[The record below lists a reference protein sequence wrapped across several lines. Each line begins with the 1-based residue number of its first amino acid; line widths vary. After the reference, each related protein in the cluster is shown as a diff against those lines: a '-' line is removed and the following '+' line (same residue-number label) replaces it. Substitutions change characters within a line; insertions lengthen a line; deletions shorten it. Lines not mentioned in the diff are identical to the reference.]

1 MTLKQFSLAGLLIS
15 GILFCHLALAK
26 SLPSDHLTISSPNQV
41 WVGDLDGMVKRRI
54 IRVLV
59 PYNKTLYFLD
69 KGGQQRG
76 LMYDM
81 MIEFEKE
88 LNAKYAKKN
97 LRLHFI
103 FIPTTRNQLIPSL
116 VAGRGDIIA
125 ANFTITP
132 EREAQVDFSTP
143 IAKGVKEVIVSL
155 AKGPA
160 LNKLEDLSGKMVFVN
175 PTTSYYQSL
184 KQVNTDFSKEK
195 LAPINIKDAP
205 GIFETDDILEMVQA
219 DLVQITVS
227 ELYLAQFWKNIFP
240 NIQIHEDL
248 VVRSGGDIA
257 FAFRKK
263 SPQLK
268 LALDAFTENHK
279 IGTSFGN
286 QKLQAYLKSV
296 KWVKAA
302 TNPQEIEKFN
312 LMAGIFQQYGDQY
325 KIDWLLMTAQGYQE
339 SRLDQNVKSRVGA
352 IGVMQ
357 LMPATGKEL
366 KVGDIHNLNNNINGG
381 VKYVRYLIEKYYVN
395 EPMTELDKVLFA
407 FAAYNAG
414 PSKIQQLRLEAA
426 KRGLDPNIWFDN
438 VERIVAERVGSETV
452 QYVSNIY
459 KYSVAYK
466 LVREMPAKTQP

>member
-1 MTLKQFSLAGLLIS
+1 MTLKRFSLAGLLIS
-15 GILFCHLALAK
+15 GILFCQLALAK
-26 SLPSDHLTISSPNQV
+26 ALPNDHLTIRSPNQV
-41 WVGDLDGMVKRRI
+41 WIGDLDGMVKRRI

-81 MIEFEKE
+81 MMEFEKD

-143 IAKGVKEVIVSL
+143 IAKGVKEVIVSS
-155 AKGPA
+155 AKGPV

-175 PTTSYYQSL
+175 PTTSYYQSI
-184 KQVNTDFSKEK
+184 KQVNVDFSKEK
-195 LAPINIKDAP
+195 LAPISIKEAP

-227 ELYLAQFWKNIFP
+227 DLYLAQFWKNIFP

-248 VVRSGGDIA
+248 VIRSGGDIA

-268 LALDAFTENHK
+268 LALDAFTDKNK

-286 QKLQAYLKSV
+286 QKLQSYLKSV
-296 KWVKAA
+296 KWVKTA
-302 TNPQEIEKFN
+302 TSPQ
-312 LMAGIFQQYGDQY
+312 D

-381 VKYVRYLIEKYYVN
+381 VKYVRYLIEKYYAN
-395 EPMTELDKVLFA
+395 EAMTELDKVLFA

-414 PSKIQQLRLEAA
+414 PSKIQQMRLEAA
-426 KRGLDPNIWFDN
+426 KRDLDPNIWFDN

-466 LVREMPAKTQP
+466 LVREMPTKQ